1 MKKKFS
7 GVIKRFPTGRH
18 KTGVPGFGIQ
28 AMIMSAL
35 TTITIVITVTLG
47 SLLFNSYSRSLMR
60 VTLQDTD
67 SLMDRTAANL
77 QGELL
82 NMRNISNTANYDLIH
97 SLDVKNPQLQ
107 QQLGLLYEA
116 SRDSVVSI
124 AIYSHEGSLIMS
136 EPSLNQKEDPNV
148 TRQSWFMEASQE
160 IENMHFSM
168 PHIQNL
174 FQNASDPYHWVISV
188 SQSVDLT
195 DGEDPS
201 TGVLLVDMDYGRIKE
216 ILDQIN
222 ETEDGKYYYL
232 CNQEGDLIYHPRLD
246 QINRGLD
253 RENSKE
259 MAARMDGSYKDVLKA
274 SHRHSLVKTIS
285 YTGWKLVGVVPNR
298 AINSNMKR
306 FRYFILTAGGLLLMM
321 LLCVNRI
328 VARRISMPILKLNR
342 SVRAYEAGEKPNIY
356 VGGSAEIRYLGRSVQ
371 KSYEE
376 IDHLMKQILEEQ
388 NQRRKS
394 EIAALQSQIN
404 PHFLYNT
411 LDSITW
417 MVEGGKND
425 EAVMMI
431 SQLARLLRISLSKGH
446 TIISIR
452 DEIAHCES
460 YMKIQRIRYK
470 NRFAFRTEIDPEI
483 LDYSTVKLVLQ
494 PLLENA
500 IYYGVGDMDEDD
512 GGEILVT
519 GRLERDTISL
529 TVSDNGN
536 GMTKEELE
544 HLLESGEKVPKH
556 GSGVGVINVHN
567 RIQLLF
573 GPSYGITAE
582 SEPDEGTSVTIHLPA
597 VFFTPE
603 KGQEMESQ
611 MKVRGNSE
619 G

>member
-1 MKKKFS
+1 
-7 GVIKRFPTGRH
+7 
-18 KTGVPGFGIQ
+18 
-28 AMIMSAL
+28 MIMTAL

-47 SLLFNSYSRSLMR
+47 LLLFNSYSKSLMR
-60 VTLQDTD
+60 LTLKDTD
-67 SLMDRTAANL
+67 SLMDRTVSNL

-82 NMRNISNTANYDLIH
+82 SMRNISNTVNYDLIH
-97 SLDVKNPQLQ
+97 SLDVKNPQLM
-107 QQLGLLYEA
+107 QQLGLLYES

-124 AIYSHEGSLIMS
+124 AIYSNEGSLIMS
-136 EPSLNQKEDPNV
+136 EPSLTQKEDPNV
-148 TRQSWFMEASQE
+148 TRQKWFSDAAGE

-174 FQNASDPYHWVISV
+174 FQNASDPYHWVISL

-195 DGEDPS
+195 DGENPS

-216 ILDQIN
+216 IMDQIN
-222 ETEDGKYYYL
+222 ETGDGKYYYL
-232 CNQEGDLIYHPRLD
+232 CNNKGELIYHPSLD
-246 QINRGLD
+246 QINRGLVK
-253 RENSKE
+253 ENSVA
-259 MAARMDGSYKDVLKA
+259 MATRVDGSYTDALKG
-274 SHRHSLVKTIS
+274 SHRHNQVKTIS
-285 YTGWKLVGVVPNR
+285 YTGWKLVGVVPDN
-298 AINSNMKR
+298 AISSSMKR

-321 LLCVNRI
+321 LLGVNRI
-328 VARRISMPILKLNR
+328 VARRISLPILKLNR

-376 IDHLMKQILEEQ
+376 IDHLMKQIVEEQ

-446 TIISIR
+446 TIISIA
-452 DEIAHCES
+452 DEVAHCES
-460 YMKIQRIRYK
+460 YMQIQRIRYK
-470 NRFAFRTEIDPEI
+470 KRFTFQTKIDPQI
-483 LDYSTVKLVLQ
+483 LSCCTVKLILQ

-512 GGEILVT
+512 GGQITVT
-519 GRLERDTISL
+519 GLMDGDEIRL
-529 TVSDNGN
+529 TVVDNGN
-536 GMTKEELE
+536 GMTKEELD
-544 HLLESGEKVPKH
+544 HLLTEGEKVPKH
-556 GSGVGVINVHN
+556 GSGVGVLNVHN
-567 RIQLLF
+567 RIRLLF
-573 GPSYGITAE
+573 GPAYGITAE
-582 SEPDEGTSVTIHLPA
+582 SEPDEGTAVTIHLPA
-597 VFFTPE
+597 IPYSPE
-603 KGQEMESQ
+603 TCRQMEQQ
-611 MKVRGNSE
+611 MKNKGNSE
-619 G
+619 RS